1 MPQNLLA
8 IHPENQNRTT
18 AITLMT
24 TSPAPQYWT
33 EQLIALSPP
42 RAKSLVMTLFGDVIR
57 PHGGALWLGSL
68 IRLLAPFGVNDRL
81 VRTSVFRLAEEGW
94 LSAQREG
101 RRSLYA
107 LSSTAARRFE
117 LAYRRI
123 YEPASLEWDGIWTLV
138 FAAADA
144 LNAKQRADL
153 RRELLWEGFGS
164 VAPMVF
170 IHPRANHDTLD
181 DILTR
186 ARIKSKV
193 FVCSATQTEVLEGR
207 PLGDLIGQCWQLG
220 AVADDYEAFTAR
232 FAPAQALLEQKKA
245 IDPEQAFIIRTL
257 LIHEYR
263 RLHLHDP
270 LLPLELLPANW
281 AGTRAYELCRAIY
294 SLSVERA
301 ERYILD
307 TLRREDDHAP
317 EAAPYFYQR
326 FGGLLTP

>member
-1 MPQNLLA
+1 
-8 IHPENQNRTT
+8 
-18 AITLMT
+18 MT
-24 TSPAPQYWT
+24 TSPAPQIWT

-68 IRLLAPFGVNDRL
+68 IRLLSPFGVNDRL
-81 VRTSVFRLAEEGW
+81 VRTSVFRLVEEGW

-107 LSSTAARRFE
+107 LNSTAARRFE
-117 LAYRRI
+117 LAYRRV
-123 YEPASLEWDGIWTLV
+123 YEPVRQKWDGAWTLV
-138 FAAADA
+138 FAAPDA
-144 LNAKQRADL
+144 LDTKQRADL
-153 RRELLWEGFGS
+153 RKELLWEGFGS
-164 VAPMVF
+164 IAPMVF
-170 IHPRANHDTLD
+170 IHPRANQDTVD

-186 ARIKSKV
+186 ARVKSKV
-193 FVCSATQTEVLEGR
+193 FVCAMTQAEVLKSQ
-207 PLGDLIGQCWQLG
+207 PLGDLIAQCWQLDII
-220 AVADDYEAFTAR
+220 ADRYEAFIAR
-232 FAPAQALLEQKKA
+232 FGPAQDLLKQNMT

-270 LLPLELLPANW
+270 LLPLELLPPNW
-281 AGTRAYELCRAIY
+281 AGTRAYDLCHAIY
-294 SLSVERA
+294 SLSFERA

-307 TLRREDDHAP
+307 TLRREDDRAP

-326 FGGLLTP
+326 FGGLLTT